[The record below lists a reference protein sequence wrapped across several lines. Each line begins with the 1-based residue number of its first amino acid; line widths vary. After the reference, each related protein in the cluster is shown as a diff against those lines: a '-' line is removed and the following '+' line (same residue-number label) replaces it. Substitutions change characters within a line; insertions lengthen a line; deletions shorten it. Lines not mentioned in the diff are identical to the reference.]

1 MIVQA
6 TGTAGAWLDAEA
18 VALLQALARQ
28 AVTSRRSVGASLPR
42 GAADLVR
49 ALDPIAAAHLD
60 HLAAASTSASSSAS
74 TVATRMKSVDPEV
87 GMSTAAVAARFTVS
101 ESLVSSWVREGQLEA
116 VGGGGRGRSWIIDP
130 ASVEALAQ
138 RRAAREHQHP

>member
-28 AVTSRRSVGASLPR
+28 AVTSARAVGASLPR
-42 GAADLVR
+42 GAADVVR

-60 HLAAASTSASSSAS
+60 RLGAASTSAPFSAS
-74 TVATRMKSVDPEV
+74 FVDPRMKSPDDDPHM
-87 GMSTAAVAARFTVS
+87 GTVAAADRLGVTTGQVCQW
-101 ESLVSSWVREGQLEA
+101 LRDGQLRA
-116 VGGGGRGRSWIIDP
+116 VGGGTRGRPWQIDP
-130 ASVEALAQ
+130 ASVEALAN
-138 RRAAREHQHP
+138 RRAAQ